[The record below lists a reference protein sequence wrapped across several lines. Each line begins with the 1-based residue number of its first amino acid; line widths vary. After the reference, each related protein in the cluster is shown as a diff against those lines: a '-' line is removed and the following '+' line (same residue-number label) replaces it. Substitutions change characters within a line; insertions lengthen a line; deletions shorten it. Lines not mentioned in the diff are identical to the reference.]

1 MTTSGSP
8 RNVFQLLKDI
18 LGSDVPTCSAVSWP
32 NTHQHTQHLLE
43 LPINLH
49 MLQKKRLQTEAA
61 GHQPCNN
68 SLLQNHL
75 LLLKQRQWP
84 AWSLKQMG
92 RIQQEAQGKGFLWV
106 FGFFGVFFC
115 YNRGGLRLA
124 EVRMGFG
131 GRAEDRNNRSSHPWP
146 HPGFLFSGEQKP

>member
-1 MTTSGSP
+1 
-8 RNVFQLLKDI
+8 
-18 LGSDVPTCSAVSWP
+18 
-32 NTHQHTQHLLE
+32 
-43 LPINLH
+43 

-106 FGFFGVFFC
+106 FEFFGFFFATTEEVSDWQ
-115 YNRGGLRLA
+115 RSRWGL
-124 EVRMGFG
+124 E
-131 GRAEDRNNRSSHPWP
+131 E
-146 HPGFLFSGEQKP
+146 EQKTETTDLPTHGHIQVSYSQENRNPE